1 MKKWNI
7 HAFDGDSC
15 CSAAGMASV
24 LDVFSE
30 YRGKGPICA
39 VISPKRDVPPALL
52 SLVDQ
57 AIVNDETLWG
67 RIEQLSHNFTRMND
81 EIVPSEYRNE
91 IELSIREDF
100 RNIEDIL
107 RAVWLVRD
115 SSPRTREYISG
126 LGAVWIAR
134 MVDTRLKAAGYTS
147 TWLDTRSIIH
157 VQHSSYG
164 PEIQW
169 EVSAQELQRNL
180 QNHSDTDFLVVTGGL
195 ARTMEGAAT
204 SLGKNGIELTAAIFG
219 NLLDASEITLWKNV
233 DGVMS
238 ADPERVPGSEV
249 IPELTYQEATELTY
263 FGAEVLHPPAMT
275 PAIMKEIPLCIR
287 NIRNLQ
293 SPGTRIVSKITSPSS
308 KPVKGFSIIGD
319 VDLLNIEGTG
329 MIGVPGVS
337 SRLFS
342 ALREQGISV
351 ILISQASSEHSICC
365 AVPAHQG
372 KSARETARKAFR
384 AELTAYRINSIEI
397 EEGCAVLA
405 AVGDQMSG
413 TPGISAKFFGALGNA
428 GVNVRAIAQ
437 GSSERNISAVIS
449 EKDSARAL
457 RAVHAG
463 FYLSNQTLSIGII
476 GPGLIGSTL
485 LDQIAGESERL
496 NREFNI
502 DLRVRAITDSK
513 KMTLA
518 KTGIDIVD
526 WKRALTERSEATRMG
541 AFIDHVGA
549 EYFPHSVV
557 IDCTSSA
564 SIPAYYAEWLQR
576 GIHII
581 TPNKK
586 AGTAPMDEYRRI
598 KEAARSTQRHFL
610 YETTVGAGLPIIGT
624 LRDLIQTGD
633 KIQRIEGVFS
643 GTLAYLFWKFDGTSP
658 FSRLVREAKD
668 LGYTEPDPR
677 DDLSGMDIVRK
688 TVILAREIGWET
700 EVEQVPVRSLVPEKL
715 ADVNIDEFLDGLTMM
730 DEEMQAMHTDAAS
743 QGNVLKYAGIIES
756 DGSCRVE
763 LKPYPKDHPFAR
775 ITGSDNIVAF
785 TTERYSSQ
793 PLIVQGPGAGPEVTA
808 GGVFADL
815 LRLASYLGAKR

>member
-1 MKKWNI
+1 MKKWTV
-7 HAFDGDSC
+7 HSFEGDSC
-15 CSAAGMASV
+15 CTAGGMSHI
-24 LDVFSE
+24 LQVF
-30 YRGKGPICA
+30 RNNTNGPLCA

-67 RIEQLSHNFTRMND
+67 RMEQLSHDFTRMIE
-81 EIVPSEYRNE
+81 EIVPNGHRKE
-91 IELSIREDF
+91 IESVIREDF
-100 RNIEDIL
+100 VNIEDIL

-134 MVDTRLKAAGYTS
+134 MFNVRLRAEGYTCHWMDTR
-147 TWLDTRSIIH
+147 DIIH
-157 VQHSSYG
+157 VKHSQYG
-164 PEIQW
+164 PEVQW
-169 EVSAQELQRNL
+169 EVTEREFRSRLGECAEA
-180 QNHSDTDFLVVTGGL
+180 DFLVVTGGL
-195 ARTMEGAAT
+195 ARTKEGAAT
-204 SLGKNGIELTAAIFG
+204 SLGKDGAELTATIMA
-219 NLLDASEITLWKNV
+219 NLLDAGEVTLWKKSK
-233 DGVMS
+233 GVMS
-238 ADPERVPGSEV
+238 ADPEMVPGSEV
-249 IPELTYQEATELTY
+249 IPELTYQESTELAY
-263 FGAEVLHPPAMT
+263 FGAEILHPPAMT
-275 PAIMKEIPLCIR
+275 PAIMKGIPLRIR
-287 NIRNLQ
+287 NIHDCD
-293 SPGTRIVSKITSPSS
+293 SPGTRIVPKIEMPSP

-319 VDLLNIEGTG
+319 VSLLNIEGAG

-342 ALREQGISV
+342 ALRSRSISV

-365 AVPAHQG
+365 AVPAHQAQ
-372 KSARETARKAFR
+372 SARDTARDAFS
-384 AELTAYRINSIEI
+384 AELAAFRINSIEI
-397 EEGCAVLA
+397 EDGCAILA

-413 TPGISAKFFGALGNA
+413 TPGISAKFFGALGSA

-496 NREFNI
+496 NRKFNI

-526 WKRALTERSEATRMG
+526 WKKALTEKSEATNME
-541 AFIDHVGA
+541 AFIDHVAA
-549 EYFPHSVV
+549 EYFPHAVV

-564 SIPAYYAEWLQR
+564 KIPQYYADWLHR

-586 AGTAPMDEYRRI
+586 AGTAPIEEYRRI
-598 KEAARSTQRHFL
+598 KGEARTRQRYFL

-633 KIQRIEGVFS
+633 KIHRIEGVFS
-643 GTLAYLFWKFDGTSP
+643 GTLAYLFWKFDGTVP
-658 FSRLVREAKD
+658 FSQLVREAKE

-700 EVEQVPVRSLVPEKL
+700 EVEDVPVRSLVPQELEDVPVEEFLEKL
-715 ADVNIDEFLDGLTMM
+715 SLGDRELSELYAE
-730 DEEMQAMHTDAAS
+730 AAAE
-743 QGNVLKYAGIIES
+743 GKVLKYAGIIES

-763 LKPYPKDHPFAR
+763 LKRYPSDHAFAR
-775 ITGSDNIVAF
+775 ISGSDNIAAF
-785 TTERYSSQ
+785 TTDRYLEQ
-793 PLIVQGPGAGPEVTA
+793 PLVVQGPGAGPHVTA
-808 GGVFADL
+808 GGIFADL

>member
-1 MKKWNI
+1 MKQWSV
-7 HAFDGDSC
+7 HAFEGDSC
-15 CSAAGMASV
+15 CSAAGMGRI
-24 LDVFSE
+24 LEVFNDHTD
-30 YRGKGPICA
+30 GPVCT
-39 VISPKRDVPPALL
+39 VIAPKRDVPPALL

-57 AIVNDETLWG
+57 AIVNDETIWG
-67 RIEQLSHNFTRMND
+67 RMEQLSHEFTGIID
-81 EIVPSEYRNE
+81 EIVPAGYRKE
-91 IELSIREDF
+91 IEAAIREDF
-100 RNIEDIL
+100 QNIEDIL

-115 SSPRTREYISG
+115 SSQRTREYISG
-126 LGAVWIAR
+126 MGAVWIAR
-134 MVDTRLKAAGYTS
+134 MFDVRLRAAGFTS
-147 TWLDTRSIIH
+147 SWLDTRDIIH
-157 VQHSSYG
+157 IQHTAYG

-169 EVSAQELQRNL
+169 EITAQELQRAMKD
-180 QNHSDTDFLVVTGGL
+180 HSPSDFLVVTGGL
-195 ARTMEGAAT
+195 ARTLEGAAT
-204 SLGKNGIELTAAIFG
+204 SLGKNGNELTAAILG
-219 NLLDASEITLWKNV
+219 NLLDATEITLWKEV

-238 ADPERVPGSEV
+238 ADPDKVPGSEV
-249 IPELTYQEATELTY
+249 IPELTYQEATELAY

-275 PAIMKEIPLCIR
+275 PAIMKGIPLCIR
-287 NIRNLQ
+287 NIGDTK
-293 SPGTRIVSKITSPSS
+293 SGGTRIVPRIEAPSP
-308 KPVKGFSIIGD
+308 KPVKGFSIIND
-319 VDLLNIEGTG
+319 VTLLNIEGAG

-342 ALREQGISV
+342 SLRQQGISV

-372 KSARETARKAFR
+372 QSARETARRAFH
-384 AELTAYRINSIEI
+384 AELSSYRINSIEI
-397 EEGCAVLA
+397 EEGCAILA

-413 TPGISAKFFGALGNA
+413 IPGISAKFFGALGSA

-485 LDQIAGESERL
+485 LDQIAGESELLKRQ
-496 NREFNI
+496 FNI

-518 KTGIDIVD
+518 KTGIDIID
-526 WKRALTERSEATRMG
+526 WKTALTERSEPTRMD
-541 AFIDHVGA
+541 AFIDHVAA
-549 EYFPHSVV
+549 EYFPHAVV
-557 IDCTSSA
+557 IDCTSSEK
-564 SIPAYYAEWLQR
+564 IPTYYAEWLHR

-586 AGTAPMDEYRRI
+586 AGTAPIDEYRRI
-598 KEAARSTQRHFL
+598 KSEARSKLRYFL

-633 KIQRIEGVFS
+633 KIKRIEGVFS
-643 GTLAYLFWKFDGTSP
+643 GTLAYLFWKFDGTAP

-700 EVEQVPVRSLVPEKL
+700 EVDEVPVHSLVPESL
-715 ADVNIDEFLDGLTMM
+715 ADVSIEEFLDGLSIM
-730 DEEMQAMHTDAAS
+730 DAEMQDLHAEADS
-743 QGNVLKYAGIIES
+743 QGNVLKYAGIIEA

-763 LKPYPKDHPFAR
+763 MKPYPKDHPFAR

-793 PLIVQGPGAGPEVTA
+793 PLIVQGPGAGPAVTA
-808 GGVFADL
+808 GGIFADL

>member
-1 MKKWNI
+1 MKKWTV
-7 HAFDGDSC
+7 HAFEGDSC
-15 CSAAGMASV
+15 CSAAGMTHILQIFQSH
-24 LDVFSE
+24 
-30 YRGKGPICA
+30 RNGPVCA
-39 VISPKRDVPPALL
+39 VISPKKDIPPALL

-67 RIEQLSHNFTRMND
+67 RMEQLSHDFTRMI
-81 EIVPSEYRNE
+81 EEVVPFGYREE
-91 IELSIREDF
+91 IETTIRADF
-100 RNIEDIL
+100 KNIEDIL
-107 RAVWLVRD
+107 RAVWLVKD

-134 MVDTRLKAAGYTS
+134 MFDMRLRAAGYTS
-147 TWLDTRSIIH
+147 HWMDTRDILHI
-157 VQHSSYG
+157 QHSQYG

-169 EVSAQELQRNL
+169 EITAQELRREISGL
-180 QNHSDTDFLVVTGGL
+180 PGIDFLIATGGL
-195 ARTMEGAAT
+195 ARTAEGAAT
-204 SLGKNGIELTAAIFG
+204 SLGKDGTELSAAIFG
-219 NLLDASEITLWKNV
+219 NLLDAGEITLWKNV

-238 ADPERVPGSEV
+238 ADPGKVPGSVV
-249 IPELTYQEATELTY
+249 IPELTYQEATELAY

-287 NIRNLQ
+287 NIDKPEN
-293 SPGTRIVSKITSPSS
+293 PGTRIVPRIESASL
-308 KPVKGFSIIGD
+308 KPVKGFSIISD
-319 VDLLNIEGTG
+319 ISLLNVEGAG

-342 ALREQGISV
+342 SLRRQGISV

-372 KSARETARKAFR
+372 QSARETAREAFQ
-384 AELTAYRINSIEI
+384 AELSSYRINSIEI
-397 EEGCAVLA
+397 EEDCAILA

-413 TPGISAKFFGALGNA
+413 IPGISAKFFGALGSA

-526 WKRALTERSEATRMG
+526 WKKALSERSEPARME
-541 AFIDHVGA
+541 AFIDHVA
-549 EYFPHSVV
+549 VEYFPHSVV
-557 IDCTSSA
+557 IDCTSSPK
-564 SIPAYYAEWLQR
+564 IPQYYAEWLHR

-586 AGTAPMDEYRRI
+586 AGTAPIEEYRRI
-598 KEAARSTQRHFL
+598 KTEARSKQRHFL

-633 KIQRIEGVFS
+633 KIKRIEGVFS
-643 GTLAYLFWKFDGTSP
+643 GTLGYLFWKFDGTVP
-658 FSRLVREAKD
+658 FSQLVREAKE

-700 EVEQVPVRSLVPEKL
+700 EIGEVPVRSLVPEQL
-715 ADVNIDEFLDGLTMM
+715 SSVSVTEFLDGLTVM
-730 DEEMQAMHTDAAS
+730 DEEMRQMHSEAAS
-743 QGNVLKYAGIIES
+743 RGMVLKYAGIIES

-763 LKPYPKDHPFAR
+763 LKPYPRDHAFAR

-785 TTERYSSQ
+785 TTERYSEQ
-793 PLIVQGPGAGPEVTA
+793 PLVVQGPGAGPHVTA